1 MFQKKNKYAGYLN
14 HSGDHINHLLIKLL
28 RLNRSIK
35 SLEKDFDVEV
45 IHKINRKIKNN

>member
-1 MFQKKNKYAGYLN
+1 MFQKKNKYVRYLN
-14 HSGDHINHLLIKLL
+14 HSGDHMNHLLIKPL

-45 IHKINRKIKNN
+45 IPKINRKNN